1 MIVSKIDYKIYKHSE
16 VLNYFEKL
24 GLKVNE
30 NRKICDAFLKE
41 NPDFSSIRALPDI
54 ERTVEEGDYLTLFP
68 HKNNCDG
75 FFVAVFVR
83 K

>member
-1 MIVSKIDYKIYKHSE
+1 MKFQLIIDEESEEVITARVKKANELTDKI
-16 VLNYFEKL
+16 
-24 GLKVNE
+24 
-30 NRKICDAFLKE
+30 E
-41 NPDFSSIRALPDI
+41 NPDFISVKALPRI